1 MSGRF
6 FFLFLVICVL
16 SVSGSS
22 SMDLD
27 SILDTRQNLRNEYY
41 ELISS
46 PRASP
51 NTENQIFYLQNR
63 LIENDDL
70 IIDNYLRDAIRE
82 KNEANDLYNMFRLR
96 NQKLEA
102 ELAEVSSFVELL
114 TLALIISTL
123 IIIILTILLIIKIR
137 WNSRKGKKGKTEDA
151 VINTYKKRINDLEVE
166 LDNLKKSKTREGSE
180 IEDLRIVIE
189 EYEKK
194 ANENHLRIIQLKN
207 DNQKLIEET
216 EQLRNSLLTP
226 QPGSSNEISNAEILA
241 LEHQLHDARANLE
254 ILTETNNSLSLEL
267 EQLIHRERELDEEK
281 NKFQDEINELKKQKE
296 ELAIELKNVL
306 EITHEN
312 EKLQLP
318 ANQETENEK
327 LNAKIEIYKN
337 RLEKEEKARQKLEKE
352 VFDILKQYQDYI
364 DNL

>member
-1 MSGRF
+1 MLSKL
-6 FFLFLVICVL
+6 FFLILIFCLL
-16 SVSGSS
+16 SVSGLSS
-22 SMDLD
+22 QNLD
-27 SILDTRQNLRNEYY
+27 SILDARQNLRNEYN

-46 PRASP
+46 PRTSP

-63 LIENDDL
+63 IIENDDM
-70 IIDNYLRDAIRE
+70 IIDNYMRDAIRE
-82 KNEANDLYNMFRLR
+82 KNEANDLYNMFRIK

-102 ELAEVSSFVELL
+102 ELAEISSFIELL
-114 TLALIISTL
+114 TLALIISIL

-137 WNSRKGKKGKTEDA
+137 GSSRKAQKSKYEEAD
-151 VINTYKKRINDLEVE
+151 INTYKKRINDLEVE
-166 LDNLKKSKTREGSE
+166 LDNLKKSKTHEGSE
-180 IEDLRIVIE
+180 IEDLRIIIE

-216 EQLRNSLLTP
+216 EQLRNSLLTA
-226 QPGSSNEISNAEILA
+226 QPGSSHEISNAEILA
-241 LEHQLHDARANLE
+241 LEHQLHEARANLE
-254 ILTETNNSLSLEL
+254 ILTETNSSLSQEL

-281 NKFQDEINELKKQKE
+281 IKFQDEINDLKKQKE

-306 EITHEN
+306 EITNEN
-312 EKLQLP
+312 EQFQL
-318 ANQETENEK
+318 AADHETKTEK

-352 VFDILKQYQDYI
+352 VYDILKQYQDYI

>member
-1 MSGRF
+1 MFSELLSLILIF
-6 FFLFLVICVL
+6 CLL
-16 SVSGSS
+16 SVSGLSS
-22 SMDLD
+22 QDLD
-27 SILDTRQNLRNEYY
+27 SILDARQNLRSEYD

-46 PRASP
+46 PRTSP

-63 LIENDDL
+63 IIENDDM
-70 IIDNYLRDAIRE
+70 IIDNYMREAIRE
-82 KNEANDLYNMFRLR
+82 KNEANDLYNVIRIK

-102 ELAEVSSFVELL
+102 ELTEVSSFVELL
-114 TLALIISTL
+114 TLALIISIL

-137 WNSRKGKKGKTEDA
+137 WNSRKAKENKSEGI
-151 VINTYKKRINDLEVE
+151 VISTYKKRINELEVE
-166 LDNLKKSKTREGSE
+166 LENLNKTKIREGSE
-180 IEDLRIVIE
+180 IEDLRIIIE

-216 EQLRNSLLTP
+216 QQLRNSLLAA
-226 QPGSSNEISNAEILA
+226 QPGLSQEISNAEILA
-241 LEHQLHDARANLE
+241 LEHQLHEARANLE
-254 ILTETNNSLSLEL
+254 ILTETNNSLSQEL

-281 NKFQDEINELKKQKE
+281 IKFQDEINDLKKQKE
-296 ELAIELKNVL
+296 ELALELKNVL
-306 EITHEN
+306 ELTNEN
-312 EKLQLP
+312 EQFQLP
-318 ANQETENEK
+318 ADHETEKEK

-352 VFDILKQYQDYI
+352 VYDILKQYQDYI